1 VVAIDAVKVRLDRR
15 RRLAFPT
22 CPIFAKID
30 NVGAQPTARTAAS
43 GRNAM
48 MNASDT
54 GLNHAGLAR
63 RTLLRRTFLRHLAT
77 AAGAAP
83 LAPALLART
92 ASAQTAPAHHD
103 ETSRETTPESRHE
116 TERLAAY
123 AAGLRYEDLP
133 PAVVQR
139 AKDCIAD
146 TVAAIVYGAELPWS
160 KIIVAQARRASAPGR
175 SSVLGAGGGPVQPTA
190 AAFANG
196 ALAHAFELDNLTKP
210 DSGSHPGATVFT
222 AALAVA
228 QDHGI
233 NGRGPGG
240 RGLSGRDL
248 LTAFVAGTEIMI
260 RIGHA
265 TKHSNEARGFH
276 APGTTGPFGAAAAAG
291 RLMGFDAAR
300 MTNALG
306 VAGSCAGG
314 LLEFAHAGNGAMVKR
329 LHLGRA
335 AEGGVL
341 AASLAADGFTG
352 PSSVLEGG
360 YGFLRVFCNDIDAAE
375 LTRGLGTEFFT
386 LDIMLKRYA
395 CHITAHN
402 PVEAVLDLR
411 DAHKFAAAD
420 VAAIT
425 IAGNARMATTNN
437 IPAPADMMMAQ
448 YSIPFSVALALHRD
462 PVDPRSF
469 DDTAARDPAILDLA
483 SRVKMTATPGQ
494 DRRNLAVTVT
504 VALKDGREVSRTVT
518 SFKGTPERP
527 LAHAELQEKFL
538 LLTQRLGRDRMLP
551 LFDRLQAIEE
561 ERTLDWLNV

>member
-1 VVAIDAVKVRLDRR
+1 MTNANDA
-15 RRLAFPT
+15 
-22 CPIFAKID
+22 
-30 NVGAQPTARTAAS
+30 GS
-43 GRNAM
+43 
-48 MNASDT
+48 S
-54 GLNHAGLAR
+54 HAGFA
-63 RTLLRRTFLRHLAT
+63 RRTFLRQMAT

-83 LAPALLART
+83 LAPALLAGA
-92 ASAQTAPAHHD
+92 ASAQTAPAHHA
-103 ETSRETTPESRHE
+103 ETNHE

-123 AAGLRYEDLP
+123 AASMRYEDLP

-146 TVAAIVYGAELPWS
+146 TVAAIIYGAELPWS
-160 KIIVAQARRASAPGR
+160 RMIIAQARRTSAAGK
-175 SSVLGAGGGPVQPTA
+175 SSILGAEGGPVQPTA
-190 AAFANG
+190 AALANG
-196 ALAHAFELDNLTKP
+196 AMTHAFELDNLTKP
-210 DSGSHPGATVFT
+210 DSGSHPGATAFT

-228 QDHGI
+228 QD
-233 NGRGPGG
+233 

-248 LTAFVAGTEIMI
+248 LTAFVAGTETMI

-276 APGTTGPFGAAAAAG
+276 APGTTGPFGAAAACG

-329 LHLGRA
+329 LHMGRA

-352 PSSVLEGG
+352 PTSVLEGD
-360 YGFLRVFCNDIDAAE
+360 YGFLRVFCNDWDVAE
-375 LTRGLGTEFFT
+375 LTRGLGSDFFT

-402 PVEAVLDLR
+402 PVEATLELR
-411 DAHKFAAAD
+411 NEHKFTAAD

-425 IAGNARMATTNN
+425 IAGNERMAKTNN

-448 YSIPFSVALALHRD
+448 YSIPFSVALALYRD
-462 PVDPRSF
+462 PIDPRSF
-469 DDTAARDPAILDLA
+469 DETAVRDPAILDMA
-483 SRVKMTATPGQ
+483 SRTKIVPTPGQ
-494 DRRNLAVTVT
+494 DRRNLVVTVT
-504 VALKDGREVSRTVT
+504 IRLRDGREVSRKVT

-527 LAHAELQEKFL
+527 MERADLREKFV
-538 LLTQRLGRDRMLP
+538 LLTQRLGRERMVP
-551 LFDRLQAIEE
+551 LFDRLQAIEAE
-561 ERTLDWLNV
+561 KTLDWLSV

>member
-1 VVAIDAVKVRLDRR
+1 MVA
-15 RRLAFPT
+15 
-22 CPIFAKID
+22 
-30 NVGAQPTARTAAS
+30 
-43 GRNAM
+43 
-48 MNASDT
+48 
-54 GLNHAGLAR
+54 
-63 RTLLRRTFLRHLAT
+63 

-83 LAPALLART
+83 FAPALLAG
-92 ASAQTAPAHHD
+92 AVSAQTAPASRD
-103 ETSRETTPESRHE
+103 NTTRETQHE
-116 TERLAAY
+116 TERLGAY
-123 AAGLRYEDLP
+123 AAGLRYDDLP

-146 TVAAIVYGAELPWS
+146 TVAAIVYGTELPWS
-160 KIIVAQARRASAPGR
+160 KIIIAQARRASAPGR
-175 SSVLGAGGGPVQPTA
+175 SSILGAGGGPVQPTA

-228 QDHGI
+228 QE
-233 NGRGPGG
+233 

-248 LTAFVAGTEIMI
+248 LSAFVAGSEIMI

-352 PSSVLEGG
+352 PSTVLEGG
-360 YGFLRVFCNDIDAAE
+360 YGFLRVFCNDSDAAE
-375 LTRGLGTEFFT
+375 LTRGLGTAFYT

-411 DAHKFAAAD
+411 NEHKFTAAD
-420 VAAIT
+420 VAAVT
-425 IAGNARMATTNN
+425 IAGNGRMATTNN

-462 PVDPRSF
+462 PIDPRSF
-469 DDTAARDPAILDLA
+469 DETAVRDHAILDIA
-483 SRVKMTATPGQ
+483 SRVRMTATPGQ

-504 VALKDGREVSRTVT
+504 VALKDGREVSRAVT
-518 SFKGTPERP
+518 GFKGTPERP
-527 LAHAELQEKFL
+527 LGRPELQEKFL
-538 LLTQRLGRDRMLP
+538 LLTQRLGRDRMMP

-561 ERTLDWLNV
+561 EKTLDWLSV